1 MRRKIGRAQ
10 IAAAV
15 CVRRRMG
22 DSALTPTRHA
32 ISRCYSLINRNH
44 LYYVVDIDIK
54 GFFDNI
60 DHGKLL
66 KQMYTM
72 GIRDKRLLGMR
83 FVSHLCPNTSV
94 RLQSLQTTKRKFRR
108 KSICLTSIPAAKG
121 GGGKDRRTE
130 PLCANW
136 QPFEKSPRSAACT
149 LLLYEKGAVAE
160 LFHSATA
167 PTINLQSLRRS
178 FSISAAIL

>member
-1 MRRKIGRAQ
+1 MTYEGSCKTNKGITGRRLPHRNGSDMRRKIGRAQ

-94 RLQSLQTTKRKFRR
+94 RRQSLQTTKRKFRR

-130 PLCANW
+130 PLCAN
-136 QPFEKSPRSAACT
+136 
-149 LLLYEKGAVAE
+149 
-160 LFHSATA
+160 
-167 PTINLQSLRRS
+167 
-178 FSISAAIL
+178 